1 MHSNKNKQTYSPYLR
16 SHTKRCFDIVMCLFL
31 FFPVLAAIGLLSF
44 IILIKEGR
52 PVFFK
57 HLRVGREGR
66 LFWLIKLRTLHVK
79 ADPYK
84 PSPKTNYDP
93 LITRTGRVLRRYRLD
108 ELPQFFSVL
117 KGQMS
122 MVGPRPELLDVVA
135 TYKPIHK
142 KRLAAK
148 PGITGLWQI
157 RGDRRKAI
165 HEEIKYDLY
174 YLRKASLWL
183 DIKILIMT
191 IPFVVSPKLYRYT
204 YENRIYTYN
213 FSLSK

>member
-1 MHSNKNKQTYSPYLR
+1 MYSNRNKAAYSPYLHSR
-16 SHTKRCFDIVMCLFL
+16 TKRCFDIVMCLFL
-31 FFPVLAAIGLLSF
+31 FFPVLVMIGLLGLTV
-44 IILIKEGR
+44 LIKEGR

-57 HLRVGREGR
+57 HLRVGRDGK
-66 LFWLIKLRTLHVK
+66 LFWLLKLRTLHVK

-84 PSPKTNYDP
+84 SSPKTDHDP
-93 LITRTGRVLRRYRLD
+93 LITRTGRVLRKYRLD

-117 KGQMS
+117 RGQMS
-122 MVGPRPELLDVVA
+122 IVGPRPELLDIVA
-135 TYKPIHK
+135 TYKSLHR

-157 RGDRRKAI
+157 RGNRRKAI

-183 DIKILIMT
+183 DIRILIIT
-191 IPFVVSPKLYRYT
+191 IPFVLNLKVDHYT

>member
-1 MHSNKNKQTYSPYLR
+1 MRSNRNKQIYSPYLH
-16 SHTKRCFDIVMCLFL
+16 SHTKRCFDVVICLFL
-31 FFPVLAAIGLLSF
+31 FFPVLAMVSLLGL

-57 HLRVGREGR
+57 HLRVGRDGK
-66 LFWLIKLRTLHVK
+66 LFWLPKLRTLHVK

-93 LITRTGRVLRRYRLD
+93 LINRTGRFLRKYRLD

-122 MVGPRPELLDVVA
+122 IVGPRPELLDVVA
-135 TYKPIHK
+135 TYEPLHK
-142 KRLAAK
+142 ERLAAK

-191 IPFVVSPKLYRYT
+191 IPFVLNLKLNHCT
-204 YENRIYTYN
+204 YENRIHTYN